1 MSLESDIKKFR
12 EAFQLHINNEPTL
25 LGVEE
30 MQLHLDLIEEEL
42 DELKSAWNM
51 RDEVEVF
58 DGIVDLIYVAAGL
71 AVHMGLPLD
80 DGWKEVHKSN
90 MSKLDVNGE
99 PIYSDGTDGFPEGKV
114 LKGENYFPPRL
125 DVLLEMA
132 SKANEVEWLDE
143 GEVLERP

>member
-80 DGWKEVHKSN
+80 EGWKEVHKSN

-99 PIYSDGTDGFPEGKV
+99 PIYREDGKV
-114 LKGENYFPPRL
+114 MKSTLFTPPRL
-125 DVLLEMA
+125 DVLIEQVQERA
-132 SKANEVEWLDE
+132 EGGQWDE
-143 GEVLERP
+143 